1 MDKLVFLTDCV
12 GSTESRITEMVD
24 LETEISAHS
33 FIYNV
38 AKERSIDDDVLE
50 RLGYATWGK
59 NCGRSPKRLFV
70 DDFGISCHRSWYLG
84 YPAYY
89 VRWSAIE
96 HVYVNVNQLK
106 DIQAIANQETERQRR
121 IDALEDAWD
130 ALCSAGRLLEVPLVK
145 RARKFAEKHRE
156 ELLEWRIP
164 LQLFIYSKQGTPL
177 NRFVTRWDE
186 ELLT

>member
-1 MDKLVFLTDCV
+1 VFTF
-12 GSTESRITEMVD
+12 
-24 LETEISAHS
+24 A
-33 FIYNV
+33 
-38 AKERSIDDDVLE
+38 
-50 RLGYATWGK
+50 
-59 NCGRSPKRLFV
+59 
-70 DDFGISCHRSWYLG
+70 GIRN
-84 YPAYY
+84 